1 LDAAFQSEKPR
12 DKLKVGEREIA
23 EAAENLSTIASDRF
37 DFIMLGCPHY
47 SINQIAHVANLLDG
61 KKINRDIE
69 LWIFTSEPIRLI
81 ARKMGLEKVILKSG
95 GHLFADTCVW
105 NSRDYPEGAKIM
117 ATSSSKH
124 AHYVPAVF
132 GIEALFGTD
141 TECINAAIT
150 GEWNK

>member
-1 LDAAFQSEKPR
+1 
-12 DKLKVGEREIA
+12 
-23 EAAENLSTIASDRF
+23 
-37 DFIMLGCPHY
+37 MLGCPHY
-47 SINQIAHVANLLDG
+47 SINQIAEVAALLKG
-61 KKINRDIE
+61 KKIHRSTE

-81 ARKMGLEKVILKSG
+81 ARKMGLEDTILKSG

-105 NSRDYPEGAKIM
+105 NSRDYPPGAEIM

-141 TECINAAIT
+141 KECIKSAIT
-150 GEWNK
+150 GEWAR